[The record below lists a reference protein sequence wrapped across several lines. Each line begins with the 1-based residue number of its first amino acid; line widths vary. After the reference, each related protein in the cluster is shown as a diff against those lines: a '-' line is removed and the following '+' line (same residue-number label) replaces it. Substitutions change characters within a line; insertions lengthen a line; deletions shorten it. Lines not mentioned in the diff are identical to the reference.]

1 MKGVQ
6 LTACF
11 SLKQFK
17 LNWIGGEAFPHER
30 SWAHSSLLSWEFG
43 AQVLV
48 KNLQVQIFNTNFFL
62 RGPIDLKIVA
72 IDWREFCYWDPRP
85 GDHHKISQFLAPH

>member
-17 LNWIGGEAFPHER
+17 LNWIGGGVFPHEP

-48 KNLQVQIFNTNFFL
+48 KNLQVQIFNTNFFF

-72 IDWREFCYWDPRP
+72 VDWREFCYWDPCP
-85 GDHHKISQFLAPH
+85 EYHHKISQFPAPL